1 MDYPEQQIQHI
12 IRGLT
17 QYSRDDQWSILEDYF
32 LPDAYFVHPF
42 CRVPSFGDYK
52 IPFTNLTTNSRQ
64 FVFFIY
70 QWYRILS
77 PDIQLSID
85 STSEFAPIQQQMMKL
100 VLNNWLLIYQ
110 GFDKNKNLLYV
121 TLRQTF
127 TLWFVPYSLWQA
139 NVKLV
144 TVLELQRL
152 SIDKHH
158 KPLLDET
165 PIPVDADLALTPDP
179 PTRYFIKGQQDHYQ
193 VEDFLKFIAPWGA
206 SLLWIAW
213 QLYATLIC
221 AIGVL
226 LLRFPIALFQ
236 RRVLGRDIS
245 AIKKQ

>member
-85 STSEFAPIQQQMMKL
+85 STS
-100 VLNNWLLIYQ
+100 
-110 GFDKNKNLLYV
+110 FDKNKNLLYV